1 MLVENVPYPV
11 AFLFGLLSF
20 FSPCILP
27 LLPAYF
33 SFITGYSMEDLTTGN
48 NSAIRKKVILSTT
61 AFVLGFSTVF
71 IALGIS
77 ASLIGS
83 LAHNYRDIIR
93 ITGGILII
101 LFGIHMTGIYSFP
114 FLNYERRIHLQK
126 KPLHAM
132 GAFLIGMAF
141 AAGWSPCMGPQL
153 GSILIIAG
161 SRETLWQG
169 TALLGVYSAGLA
181 IPFLILSF
189 FVNSLLQFL
198 QRAKKAVRVVNIAA
212 GILLI
217 VMGLLL
223 LTNKLGI
230 LVAAG

>member
-1 MLVENVPYPV
+1 MLVENVPYPA

-33 SFITGYSMEDLTTGN
+33 SFITGYSTEELTAR
-48 NSAIRKKVILSTT
+48 SSLAVRRKVVFSTA

-71 IALGIS
+71 IALGTS

-93 ITGGILII
+93 ITGGILIL
-101 LFGIHMTGIYSFP
+101 LFGIHTSGLYSFSI
-114 FLNYERRIHLQK
+114 LNYEGRIHLQK
-126 KPLHAM
+126 KPLHVL

-153 GSILIIAG
+153 GSILILAG

-169 TALLGVYSAGLA
+169 AALLAVYSTGLA
-181 IPFLILSF
+181 IPFLALSF
-189 FVNSLLQFL
+189 FINYLLKFL
-198 QRAKKAVRVVNIAA
+198 QKARKAVRVVNIAA
-212 GILLI
+212 GILLMA
-217 VMGLLL
+217 MGILL
-223 LTNKLGI
+223 LTNKLS
-230 LVAAG
+230 LLMTAG

>member
-1 MLVENVPYPV
+1 MLVENVPYPA

-33 SFITGYSMEDLTTGN
+33 GFITGYSMEELTDGSN
-48 NSAIRKKVILSTT
+48 LAVRKNVVFSTA

-71 IALGIS
+71 IALGTS
-77 ASLIGS
+77 ASLIGN
-83 LAHNYRDIIR
+83 LAHSHRDIIR

-101 LFGIHMTGIYSFP
+101 LFGIHMSGLYNFSV
-114 FLNYERRIHLQK
+114 LNYEGRIHLQK
-126 KPLHAM
+126 KPLHAF
-132 GAFLIGMAF
+132 GTFLIGMAF

-189 FVNSLLQFL
+189 FIDSLLRFL
-198 QRAKKAVRVVNIAA
+198 QKTKRIVRIVNTVA

-223 LTNKLGI
+223 LTNKLSL
-230 LVAAG
+230 LVATG